1 MFQRRGTTQADRVGG
16 DSAGRSRRR
25 GALLAAAAGIGTV
38 SLVAGMLV
46 LTVVPPV
53 LGLRSDVVLSGSMR
67 PALAP
72 GDVVVSSPVQAGEV
86 RAGDVVVVPDPARPG
101 ETLVHRVDG
110 VGPDGS
116 LVTRGDANAGADST
130 PVAPGDVLGRGRLRV
145 PYVGVV
151 SLWLQQG
158 RVLPLAGAVLVV
170 AVATWVTATA
180 ATSASAVPQRGR
192 RVASPRPLGPTP
204 GRGGIA

>member
-1 MFQRRGTTQADRVGG
+1 
-16 DSAGRSRRR
+16 
-25 GALLAAAAGIGTV
+25 
-38 SLVAGMLV
+38 
-46 LTVVPPV
+46 VVPPV

-72 GDVVVSSPVQAGEV
+72 GDVVVSSPVRAGELRV
-86 RAGDVVVVPDPARPG
+86 GDVVVVPDPARPG

-110 VGPDGS
+110 MGPDGS
-116 LVTRGDANAGADST
+116 FVTRGDANAGADST
-130 PVAPGDVLGRGRLRV
+130 PVAPDDVLGRGRLRV

-158 RVLPLAGAVLVV
+158 RVLPLVGAGLVV
-170 AVATWVTATA
+170 AVTTWVTATA

-192 RVASPRPLGPTP
+192 RVAPPRPLGPPP
-204 GRGGIA
+204 GAGIA